1 MQQWC
6 LEESADFILNGLGG
20 MLTHWYKFNKGL
32 LQENTY
38 QHLHTDYQKWDGLPY
53 EFVIVE
59 FFN

>member
-6 LEESADFILNGLGG
+6 LEQSADFILNGLGG
-20 MLTHWYKFNKGL
+20 MFTHWYKLNKGL
-32 LQENTY
+32 LQERR
-38 QHLHTDYQKWDGLPY
+38 LPDYQKWDGLPY